1 MCICDGDDIEIRIG
15 MLCICVCFL
24 FQMSLYIKRTLNDL
38 TNENKRLK
46 NDSAIDMGELKNTYS
61 TSTSS
66 GMNEF

>member
-1 MCICDGDDIEIRIG
+1 MYV
-15 MLCICVCFL
+15 CVCFL

-46 NDSAIDMGELKNTYS
+46 NDSVIDTGELKNTYS